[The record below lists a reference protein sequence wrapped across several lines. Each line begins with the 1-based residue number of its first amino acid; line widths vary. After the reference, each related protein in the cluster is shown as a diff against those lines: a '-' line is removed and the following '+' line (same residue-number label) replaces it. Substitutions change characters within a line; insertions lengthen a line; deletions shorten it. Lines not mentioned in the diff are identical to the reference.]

1 MKPNRLSGCDAEL
14 LRDGY
19 ERLRLDALG
28 NWATGRMKGKGFVLV
43 LRNGMFAWILAWSE
57 CVVAD
62 GGEIK
67 NQREETDRYLMPE
80 DIRYQTAVLLAT
92 MVLHARREVR
102 SI

>member
-1 MKPNRLSGCDAEL
+1 MKPIRLFGCDAEL

-19 ERLRLDALG
+19 ERLRRDALG
-28 NWATGRMKGKGFVLV
+28 NSAAGRMKGKGFVLV

-57 CVVAD
+57 CTVASGD
-62 GGEIK
+62 IK
-67 NQREETDRYLMPE
+67 NEREETDRYLMPE

-92 MVLHARREVR
+92 MALHARREVR